1 MLQLKKNK
9 GAGFVLHWKWKWVFT
24 AKLKL
29 SYTFSHRIKLSAYKM
44 GRKFDKNL
52 LAVEQ
57 NIYTTKFL
65 NVYIAYDLDAWQ
77 RNYANNF

>member
-1 MLQLKKNK
+1 
-9 GAGFVLHWKWKWVFT
+9 
-24 AKLKL
+24 
-29 SYTFSHRIKLSAYKM
+29 M